1 MKLTKRE
8 RSKKQYETEVI
19 WAKKCLRE
27 QLILHSILPK
37 TEKTTSRKEGVSRDE
52 GKRGKY
58 ALNNKLN
65 DLTGREWKFA
75 TRSVISKVHPI
86 NMQHELR
93 RQHGGQKPP
102 GLCADLIKT
111 FSKKGELVL
120 DPLAGVGGTLLGSS
134 LVERRA
140 IGFEI
145 NQKWVDI
152 YYKVC
157 ELEKLKPQSMIRGDC
172 KILME
177 EIPENSVDFILTDV
191 PYWNMD
197 KVIKTR
203 SKRAAVSHLSTF
215 NYQLPQSKE
224 EWLKEM
230 KIIFKK
236 CERILRYKR
245 YLAIFIGDMYRGR
258 HYHMLGA
265 DLAHVIENE
274 YLLLKANLIWY
285 DVSKNLHVYGYPSAF
300 IPSMIH
306 QNILVFRKE

>member
-1 MKLTKRE
+1 MK
-8 RSKKQYETEVI
+8 SAKKGKNLAEYETETNLVK
-19 WAKKCLRE
+19 AKLRE
-27 QLILHSILPK
+27 ELTRLME
-37 TEKTTSRKEGVSRDE
+37 TREATSKKERVSKDE
-52 GKRGKY
+52 DKRGKY

-75 TRSVISKVHPI
+75 TRSVISKVYPI
-86 NMQHELR
+86 NMQHKLR

-102 GLCADLIKT
+102 ELCADLIKT
-111 FSKKGELVL
+111 FSKKGEFVL
-120 DPLAGVGGTLLGSS
+120 DPLTGVGGTLLGAT
-134 LVERRA
+134 LAGRRA

-157 ELEKLKPQSMIRGDC
+157 ELEKLQPQTMIRGDC

-197 KVIKTR
+197 KVTKTR
-203 SKRAAVSHLSTF
+203 SKRAAVSHLSAF
-215 NYQLPQSKE
+215 NYQLSQSE
-224 EWLKEM
+224 EKWLEEM
-230 KIIFKK
+230 RTIFKK
-236 CERILRYKR
+236 CQRVLRCKC
-245 YLAIFIGDMYRGR
+245 YLAIFIGDMYRGKR
-258 HYHMLGA
+258 YHMLGA
-265 DLAHVIENE
+265 DLVHAIENE
-274 YLLLKANLIWY
+274 HLILKANLIWY
-285 DVSKNLHVYGYPSAF
+285 DVSKSLHVYGYPSAF